1 MIRYRRRKRAL
12 LGLVVALAL
21 GAAGCSAGGTEAA
34 KSTSGTGGTLKVVVP
49 TEPVTLNP
57 VLSVISDARVWGSI
71 MDPLVDVDSAGAPQD
86 TGLITSWKQASPTE
100 WDLTLRE
107 GVKFSNGEAFDASAV
122 KFVIEQ
128 NITDPAAKLATYMS
142 VIEDVKAV
150 DASTVHITT
159 KSAYNALP
167 QLLSV
172 VYAAPPSYYQEK
184 GAAGFAKA
192 PVGTGAFVFDSY
204 DPGRQIVVKKNPD
217 YWRGPA
223 KLDSIVFSWAPD
235 AASRTSLLQTGSADV
250 AIDVSVEQK
259 TAIESDPK
267 LQLAAEPSTAE
278 MMVFFEAAKAP
289 FDDVKLRQAA
299 AMAIDRDA
307 LVKSLFRGDGA
318 KAQPHMIGQ
327 LMSSM
332 PKHSSPAV
340 YDPEGAKKLLA
351 GSQPAITFSYTVG
364 RYPQDSK
371 VGEAVAGMLEAVGFK
386 VKRNPLDV
394 AKFFELR
401 PAGAFEMYMY
411 QVSPVFLQPDVYV
424 HGFLT
429 EKSITHHC
437 VDPQIDKLSA
447 QALEAASQAES
458 EQKYAEIE
466 DYVLNEKFC
475 NVPLYDV
482 VGLYGLSDKVDGFV
496 APRNQLPNW
505 SVVSLKG

>member
-1 MIRYRRRKRAL
+1 MIRSRRRKHAL
-12 LGLVVALAL
+12 LGFVLALAL
-21 GAAGCSAGGTEAA
+21 GTAGCSASGTEAA
-34 KSTSGTGGTLKVVVP
+34 QSVDGTGGTLKVVVP

-57 VLSVISDARVWGSI
+57 ILSVISDARVWGSI
-71 MDPLVDVDSAGAPQD
+71 MDPLVDVDSSGATLD
-86 TGLITSWKQASPTE
+86 TGLITSWDQSSPTE
-100 WDLTLRE
+100 WDFTLRE
-107 GVKFSNGEAFDASAV
+107 GVQFSNGEAFDASAV
-122 KFVIEQ
+122 KFVIDQ
-128 NITDPAAKLATYMS
+128 NIADPAARLATYLS
-142 VIEDVKAV
+142 VIKSVEAV
-150 DASTVHITT
+150 DADTVHITT
-159 KSAYNALP
+159 NTPYNALP

-172 VYAAPPSYYQEK
+172 IYAAPPAYYQDQ

-223 KLDSIVFSWAPD
+223 ELDGIVFTWAPD
-235 AASRTSLLQTGSADV
+235 PASRTSLLQTGSADV
-250 AIDVSVEQK
+250 AIDISVEQK
-259 TAIESDPK
+259 AAIENDPA

-278 MMVFFEAAKAP
+278 MMVFFESGKAP

-299 AMAIDRDA
+299 AMAIDRQS
-307 LVKSLFRGDGA
+307 LVKSLFHGDGA
-318 KAQPHMIGQ
+318 KAQPHIIGQ
-327 LMSSM
+327 LMSSA
-332 PKHSSPAV
+332 PQHESPVA
-340 YDPEGAKKLLA
+340 YDPEGARKLLA
-351 GSQPAITFSYTVG
+351 GTQPAITFSYTVG

-371 VGEAVAGMLEAVGFK
+371 VGEAVAGMLEAVGFT

-394 AKFFELR
+394 AKFFEQR

-429 EKSITHHC
+429 ENSITHHC
-437 VDPQIDKLSA
+437 VDPRIDQLSA
-447 QALEAASQAES
+447 QALEAETQSES
-458 EQKYAEIE
+458 EQTYAEIE

-482 VGLYGLSDKVDGFV
+482 VGLYGLADNVEGFV